1 MNADLEKNSIYEVSK
16 EYPDDSSSADKSNG
30 SVEEAPTTIMGKFNK
45 FMNSMNAETRGI
57 ERIPEEEQTDTSM
70 WNTASMFFGCNMVIA
85 TVSIGCL
92 GITVFGLDF
101 WSAFLTIVFFNFLGT
116 LSVAFFSTF
125 GPYFGLRQMVLTRFW
140 FGAYTVKI
148 PAFINLVS
156 CVGWTAVNT
165 IVSAQLLHTVNN
177 GSLPP
182 WAGVLIISL
191 ITFVVTF
198 FGYHVVHQFE
208 KYSWIPNV
216 TIFLIMAIRL
226 GMSKQFTYGT
236 MVGGRT
242 TAGNVLSFGATVYGF
257 ATGWT
262 AIASDYTAYKPKST
276 SRLKIFFSVYG
287 GLNFPLMV
295 AMILGAAM
303 ATGTIKNT
311 EWAQAYEDN
320 SIGGL
325 FYMVL
330 VQDSLHGFG
339 QFCLVLLALSTVSNN
354 TPNLYSLGLTAQTFW
369 EKFRKIPR
377 GVWTLIGT
385 GVSIAISIPAYYI
398 FDSVISNFMNLIGYW
413 LAIYTAI
420 SASEHFFFKKG
431 FKGYNPEDFDNAK
444 KLPPGIAAGIAFAF
458 GAAGT
463 AVGMAQVWWTGPLA
477 KPIGTYGG
485 DIGFELAFG
494 FAFVVYNCLRP
505 FELKYFGR

>member
-1 MNADLEKNSIYEVSK
+1 MALDLEKNSIYEISK
-16 EYPDDSSSADKSNG
+16 EASETSYIDQSSG
-30 SVEEAPTTIMGKFNK
+30 SVEEAPKTFVGKFNK
-45 FMNSMNAETRGI
+45 FMNSMNAEVRGI
-57 ERIPEEEQTDTSM
+57 ERIPEEEQTDVSM
-70 WNTASMFFGCNMVIA
+70 WNTASMFFGCNMVVA
-85 TVSIGCL
+85 TVSLGCL

-101 WSAFLTIVFFNFLGT
+101 WSAFLTIVFFNLLGT

-125 GPYFGLRQMVLTRFW
+125 GPHFGLRQMVLSRFW

-148 PAFINLVS
+148 PAFINLVA

-165 IVSAQLLHTVNN
+165 MVSAQLLHTVND

-191 ITFVVTF
+191 ITFVITF

-208 KYSWIPNV
+208 KWSWIPNV
-216 TIFLIMAIRL
+216 IIFLIMAIRM
-226 GMSKQFTYGT
+226 GKSKQFTYGT
-236 MVGGRT
+236 MVGGET

-262 AIASDYTAYKPKST
+262 SLASDYTAYKPKNT
-276 SRLKIFFSVYG
+276 SRIKIFLSVYG
-287 GLNFPLMV
+287 GLNFPLMI

-303 ATGTIKNT
+303 AMGTVKNPA
-311 EWAQAYEDN
+311 WAEAYDTN

-325 FYMVL
+325 FFMVL
-330 VQDSLHGFG
+330 VDDSLHGFG
-339 QFCLVLLALSTVSNN
+339 QFCVVLLALSTVSNN

-369 EKFRKIPR
+369 EGLRKVPR
-377 GVWTLIGT
+377 AIWTLAGT
-385 GVSIAISIPAYYI
+385 GVSIAIAIPAYYV
-398 FDSVISNFMNLIGYW
+398 FDSVMHNFMNLIGYW

-420 SASEHFFFKKG
+420 SISEHFIYRKG
-431 FKGYNPEDFDNAK
+431 FKGYNPDDFDDAK
-444 KLPPGIAAGIAFAF
+444 KLPPGIAAGIAFAC

-463 AVGMAQVWWTGPLA
+463 CLGMAQVWWTGPLA
-477 KPIGTYGG
+477 KPIGKFGG

-494 FAFVVYNCLRP
+494 FAFVAFNILRP